1 MRLSEFEVLQLAATL
16 VAPYAD
22 EYRNYRNDDL
32 YVERMFYIAEDI
44 KRKLEAQQP
53 RERFEVSS
61 D

>member
-16 VAPYAD
+16 TAPHASRYAS
-22 EYRNYRNDDL
+22 NDV
-32 YVERMFYIAEDI
+32 YVERMFQIAEAI

-53 RERFEVSS
+53 RGRFEVSI